1 MENKQAQYLLL
12 QQMQEQVEALS
23 KQLEEINE
31 QLMELE
37 ISKGALEEVQKT
49 KQGTEI
55 LAQIANGIFVKT
67 ELKDNTKLIV
77 NVGANTTV
85 EKSVPEVIKILEDH
99 EQTMAQ
105 NAQEIETLLQQI
117 SQEAML
123 KIQGLE
129 DQDIKTSE

>member
-1 MENKQAQYLLL
+1 MEDKQAQYMLL

-23 KQLEEINE
+23 KQLEEINQ

-67 ELKDNTKLIV
+67 KLEDNTKLIV

-85 EKSVPEVIKILEDH
+85 EKSIPDVIKMLEEH
-99 EQTMAQ
+99 EQAMAK
-105 NAQEIETLLQQI
+105 NAQELEALLQQI

-129 DQDIKTSE
+129 EQDTTKE